1 MSDNYSTD
9 TMTEAIFGLILG
21 PFFKQIKIEH
31 KSVFGV
37 FEYAEYDVAKIKI
50 L

>member
-9 TMTEAIFGLILG
+9 TVTEAIFGLILG
-21 PFFKQIKIEH
+21 PFFKQIKKLNINPG
-31 KSVFGV
+31 VFG
-37 FEYAEYDVAKIKI
+37 YAEYDVAKIQI